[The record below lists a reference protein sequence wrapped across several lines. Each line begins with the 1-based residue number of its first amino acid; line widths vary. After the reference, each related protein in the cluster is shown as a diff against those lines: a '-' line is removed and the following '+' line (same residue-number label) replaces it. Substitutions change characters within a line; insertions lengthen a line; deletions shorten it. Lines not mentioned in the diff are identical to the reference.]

1 MLSEKYGADDKSP
14 RKDINMNKILKRI
27 KGKETDNQTMNR
39 QTRAVIPSAKP
50 VPDIM
55 DILKRITP
63 ISAGKCCEVFNGETL
78 DQMADNFKCFGS
90 KHPDVCVIDS
100 ENKIEPLTEGYFMA
114 KCSDV
119 SELPD
124 KKTVLLTFDPH
135 DEEGRRRSNICL
147 TLPKVIA
154 KSEALGEF
162 IFGLGCSFDEA
173 HSNDTLVI
181 RDMDAFRER
190 VLGKEYGIEVSVN
203 LDTGWLYI
211 TDFFHLIDPEDKM
224 PACPN
229 DIIRNVF

>member
-1 MLSEKYGADDKSP
+1 MK
-14 RKDINMNKILKRI
+14 KILKKI
-27 KGKETDNQTMNR
+27 KGKATDNQTLNS
-39 QTRAVIPSAKP
+39 QIGVIPSRAKSA
-50 VPDIM
+50 PDIM
-55 DILKRITP
+55 GILKKITP
-63 ISAGKCCEVFNGETL
+63 ISESDRYAVSAGESLN
-78 DQMADNFKCFGS
+78 QIADKWKCFRL
-90 KHPDVCVIDS
+90 KYPDVCLIDS
-100 ENKIEPLTEGYFMA
+100 KKGIKLLTPGYFNA

-119 SELPD
+119 AELPD
-124 KKTVLLTFDPH
+124 KKTVLLTFDPY

-162 IFGLGCSFDEA
+162 IFGLGYSFDEA

-181 RDMDAFRER
+181 GDMDAFRER